1 MKYRIVEVTSWDKYD
16 DTVSVRHSADNL
28 QDAIKYQTA
37 LQMLPHNKNVK
48 FDIHISISDT
58 FEYIKSCENNSE
70 EKKVI
75 NL

>member
-1 MKYRIVEVTSWDKYD
+1 MKYRIVEVTSWDSMSD
-16 DTVSVRHSADNL
+16 NVSVRHSADNL

-48 FDIHISISDT
+48 FDIVISISDT
-58 FEYIKSCENNSE
+58 FEYMKACENNADD
-70 EKKVI
+70 KKVI